1 MDEADRLLAR
11 AFSDIE
17 LYRRVL
23 ALMPYTV
30 HVDHEQQRARERARE
45 RAVRLLSCTVPT
57 QRGAEPTVHRLTTPR
72 RSSQGGHL

>member
-17 LYRRVL
+17 LYRRLL

-30 HVDHEQQRARERARE
+30 HVDHDQRRATEHATERATRMFAHVPAQRRE
-45 RAVRLLSCTVPT
+45 NALRAVRRP
-57 QRGAEPTVHRLTTPR
+57 TTPW
-72 RSSQGGHL
+72 GHL